1 MYNCIHLRLG
11 RGVSGLI
18 IVEPIKANAEFLSFN
33 KRLEGRVMLKEE
45 EDVKLEDVHKEVA
58 VLDDEVK
65 ETIFDLLFNSIKLD

>member
-1 MYNCIHLRLG
+1 
-11 RGVSGLI
+11 
-18 IVEPIKANAEFLSFN
+18 
-33 KRLEGRVMLKEE
+33 MLKEE